1 MKIQLT
7 TPEQFEEVR
16 SFYHSLIDGM
26 AAAGTPISW
35 KKDIYPAPEALR
47 SALDEGAMYLGYE
60 GDRIAAAMVLDK
72 HSNEG
77 YAAVEWLTEADDD
90 EVMVIHMLGV
100 HPDFGQ
106 KGLGREMVEFAQ
118 KMAVDSGKT
127 VIRLDVLVGND
138 RPERLYR
145 RCGFQYVT
153 TLPMYYENTGRVEF
167 RFYEWKVP
175 KAAGRVYIVRHGQTE
190 QNLKKKLQ
198 GRSDFPLT
206 ELGREQAAAVG
217 DAFREAGIV
226 FDQVYT
232 SPLDRAVETAKLI
245 AGDAPIDVEEALIEM
260 DYGPYE
266 GIDLFDLPPEV
277 EEFFRDFTNH
287 PAPDGMEQLSS
298 VVARAGEFLERLK
311 AEAVHRDILLS
322 THAIAMKGL
331 LEYLTPESNGAYWS
345 TFIGNCAV
353 YVTEYHDGT
362 YTVPTEW
369 SK

>member
-1 MKIQLT
+1 MI
-7 TPEQFEEVR
+7 
-16 SFYHSLIDGM
+16 
-26 AAAGTPISW
+26 
-35 KKDIYPAPEALR
+35 
-47 SALDEGAMYLGYE
+47 
-60 GDRIAAAMVLDK
+60 
-72 HSNEG
+72 
-77 YAAVEWLTEADDD
+77 
-90 EVMVIHMLGV
+90 
-100 HPDFGQ
+100 
-106 KGLGREMVEFAQ
+106 
-118 KMAVDSGKT
+118 
-127 VIRLDVLVGND
+127 
-138 RPERLYR
+138 
-145 RCGFQYVT
+145 
-153 TLPMYYENTGRVEF
+153 
-167 RFYEWKVP
+167 
-175 KAAGRVYIVRHGQTE
+175 YIVRHGQTE

-217 DAFREAGIV
+217 DAFREAGIT

-232 SPLDRAVETAKLI
+232 SPLGRAVETAQLI
-245 AGDAPIDVEEALIEM
+245 AGDAPTEVEELLIEM

-277 EEFFRDFTNH
+277 EEFFKDFAHN